1 VLWLPCMDYD
11 ADDDDDVGSLIFLE
25 DVLEEVTAYEEAA
38 LLKGKVRIIRSS
50 KRSIRV
56 YE

>member
-1 VLWLPCMDYD
+1 MDYD